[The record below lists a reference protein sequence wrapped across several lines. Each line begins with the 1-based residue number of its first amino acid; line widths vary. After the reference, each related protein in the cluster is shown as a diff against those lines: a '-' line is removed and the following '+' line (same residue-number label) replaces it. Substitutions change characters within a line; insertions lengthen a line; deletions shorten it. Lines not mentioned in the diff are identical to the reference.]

1 MLLQIVV
8 SGLTLGAIYALI
20 AIGFTVVFS
29 TNRLINFA
37 HGEFVMAGGMLYAWL
52 TGVHQLPIVVA
63 FPVAALLC
71 GGLGWLV
78 YAFGLNGIDRDNHI
92 AQVMITL
99 GAGIALKGAAQVF
112 LGKDTLFP
120 PAFSGPEPVAMGPIS
135 VPSQAIW
142 IAAGLLVILF
152 GLQALLRYTRLG
164 NGMRAV
170 AINAYAATLMGI
182 SPGRAAA
189 IAFVLAG
196 VIGGAAGGLL
206 APIASANYDNGIFL
220 AIKGFA
226 AAIVGGIGNPLG
238 AVVGGLVLGL
248 AESLAAGYF
257 SSVYKDVV
265 SLALLI
271 AVLLLRPQ
279 GLLGKPLPQKL

>member
-1 MLLQIVV
+1 MLVPIIV
-8 SGLTLGAIYALI
+8 SGLTIGAIYALI

-52 TGVHQLPIVVA
+52 TGVHQMPIALA
-63 FPVAALLC
+63 FIAATLLS
-71 GGLGWLV
+71 GMIAWMVYEVGLSGV
-78 YAFGLNGIDRDNHI
+78 DRDNHI

-99 GAGIALKGAAQVF
+99 GAGITLKGAAQVF
-112 LGKDTLFP
+112 LGKETLFP
-120 PAFSGPEPVAMGPIS
+120 PAFSGSEPVKVGMVS
-135 VPSQAIW
+135 VSSQAIW
-142 IAAGLLVILF
+142 IAGGLF
-152 GLQALLRYTRLG
+152 AFLLLLHVLLKHTRVG
-164 NGMRAV
+164 ASMRAV
-170 AINAYAATLMGI
+170 SINHYAATLMGI
-182 SPGRAAA
+182 SPARAGALSFA
-189 IAFVLAG
+189 LAG

-206 APIASANYDNGIFL
+206 APLASTHYDNGIFL

-226 AAIVGGIGNPLG
+226 AAIVGGIGSPIG

-248 AESLAAGYF
+248 TESLAAGYF

-265 SLALLI
+265 SLGLLI